1 MDDSFKEKLTDILK
15 DRISISEGTR
25 ANYARGEDAY
35 EPVLSQAVVFPE
47 SNEEVSKIL
56 KLCNENKVPVVPFG
70 TGTSLEGH
78 AVGNEK
84 GITISLE
91 KMNKVLSVNAADF
104 DCRVQANVT
113 RKQLNEYL
121 REDGVFFPIDPGADA
136 ALGGMAACSASGT
149 MAVKYGTMRTVVTGL
164 TVVLPN
170 GEIIKTGTRAKKSSA
185 GYNLTNLFIGSE
197 GTLGII
203 TEVHLRLSP
212 IPESI
217 MSAVCHF
224 PDLESAVLTAQEV
237 IQYGVPI
244 ARIEMLNKDQME
256 ISIKYSKLDKAEPLP
271 TLFFEFH
278 GSEPSNKESIN
289 IVEELSKNNGG
300 SDFKWAE
307 SLEERNKLWKARHEI
322 YYAVKSQGTNVKIYA
337 TDVCVPIS
345 KLVECIKFSEN
356 EIQQH
361 GLKAPMV
368 GHVGDG
374 NFHVTVIYDPSKE
387 GEYEII
393 RNFSDKLIDKAL
405 ELEGTITGEHGI
417 GLQKKKYLL
426 REHADNL
433 PVMKAIAIASE
444 EDLATAKI
452 FQKHADMLLFDSKP
466 PSGASRPGG
475 NALSFEWSL
484 VANQDWRLPWML
496 AGGIDVAN
504 LSLAVEIS
512 GASAI
517 DVSSGVEDSKG
528 FKSPV
533 KIKELLY
540 FAATL

>member
-1 MDDSFKEKLTDILK
+1 MNELLQKGLKQILNG
-15 DRISISEGTR
+15 RFSLSESTR
-25 ANYARGEDAY
+25 ANYARGEDSY
-35 EPVLSQAVVFPE
+35 EPVLSQAVAFPE
-47 SNEEVSKIL
+47 TNEEVSKIL
-56 KLCNENKVPVVPFG
+56 KLCNEHKVPVVPFG

-78 AVGNEK
+78 VVGNEN

-91 KMNKVLSVNAADF
+91 KMNKVLSVNGNDF

-121 REDGVFFPIDPGADA
+121 REDGIFFPIDPGADA
-136 ALGGMAACSASGT
+136 ALGGMAATSASGT
-149 MAVKYGTMRTVVTGL
+149 MAVKYGTMRTVVSGL
-164 TVVLPN
+164 TVVLAN
-170 GEIIKTGTRAKKSSA
+170 GDIIKTGTRAKKSSA

-256 ISIKYSKLDKAEPLP
+256 ISIKYSKLENVEPLP

-278 GSEPSNKESIN
+278 GSESSNKESIK

-300 SDFKWAE
+300 NDFKWAE
-307 SLEERNKLWKARHEI
+307 SIEDRNKLWKARHEI
-322 YYAVKSQGTNVKIYA
+322 YYAVKAQGTNVKIYA
-337 TDVCVPIS
+337 TDICVPIS
-345 KLVECIKFSEN
+345 NLVECIKFSEK

-374 NFHVTVIYDPSKE
+374 NFHVTVIYDPAKK

-417 GLQKKKYLL
+417 GLQKKEYLL
-426 REHADNL
+426 KEHPDNL
-433 PVMKAIAIASE
+433 PLMKSIKRSLDVNNIMNPGKVF
-444 EDLATAKI
+444 DL
-452 FQKHADMLLFDSKP
+452 
-466 PSGASRPGG
+466 
-475 NALSFEWSL
+475 N
-484 VANQDWRLPWML
+484 
-496 AGGIDVAN
+496 
-504 LSLAVEIS
+504 
-512 GASAI
+512 
-517 DVSSGVEDSKG
+517 
-528 FKSPV
+528 
-533 KIKELLY
+533 
-540 FAATL
+540 

>member
-1 MDDSFKEKLTDILK
+1 MNELLQKGLKQILNG
-15 DRISISEGTR
+15 RFSLSESTR
-25 ANYARGEDAY
+25 ANYARGEDSY
-35 EPVLSQAVVFPE
+35 EPVLSQAVAFPE
-47 SNEEVSKIL
+47 TNEEVSKIL
-56 KLCNENKVPVVPFG
+56 KLCNEHKVPVVPFG

-78 AVGNEK
+78 VVGNEN

-91 KMNKVLSVNAADF
+91 KMNKVLSVNGNDF

-121 REDGVFFPIDPGADA
+121 REDGIFFPIDPGADA
-136 ALGGMAACSASGT
+136 ALGGMAATSASGT
-149 MAVKYGTMRTVVTGL
+149 MAVKYGTMRTVVSGL
-164 TVVLPN
+164 TVVLAN
-170 GEIIKTGTRAKKSSA
+170 GDIIKTGTRVKKSSA

-203 TEVHLRLSP
+203 TEVHLRLFP
-212 IPESI
+212 VPESI

-256 ISIKYSKLDKAEPLP
+256 ISIKYSKLENVEPLP

-278 GSEPSNKESIN
+278 GSESSNKESIK

-307 SLEERNKLWKARHEI
+307 SIEDRNKLWKARHEI
-322 YYAVKSQGTNVKIYA
+322 YYAVKAQGTNVKIYA
-337 TDVCVPIS
+337 TDICVPIS
-345 KLVECIKFSEN
+345 NLVECIKFSEK
-356 EIQQH
+356 EIQQY

-374 NFHVTVIYDPSKE
+374 NFHVTVIYDPAKK

-417 GLQKKKYLL
+417 GLQKKEYLL
-426 REHADNL
+426 KEHPDNL
-433 PVMKAIAIASE
+433 PLMKSIKRSLDVNNIMNPGKVF
-444 EDLATAKI
+444 DL
-452 FQKHADMLLFDSKP
+452 D
-466 PSGASRPGG
+466 
-475 NALSFEWSL
+475 
-484 VANQDWRLPWML
+484 
-496 AGGIDVAN
+496 
-504 LSLAVEIS
+504 
-512 GASAI
+512 
-517 DVSSGVEDSKG
+517 
-528 FKSPV
+528 
-533 KIKELLY
+533 
-540 FAATL
+540 